1 MIIYPQG
8 EVWMPTNEKYLV
20 DFCEALKR
28 MEGSKNVKNIL
39 DLGCGS
45 GVLSFLCKKSFKKAK
60 VVGFD
65 SNKAAVDTTNINAAQ
80 YHLDDVVASQFDITK
95 CEDFKMKLKE

>member
-1 MIIYPQG
+1 
-8 EVWMPTNEKYLV
+8 MPTNEKYLV
-20 DFCEALKR
+20 DFCESLKKL
-28 MEGSKNVKNIL
+28 EGDKSVKNIL

-65 SNKAAVDTTNINAAQ
+65 CNKAAVDTTNINAAQ
-80 YHLDDVVASQFDITK
+80 HHFDDVTAFHFDITK
-95 CEDFKMKLKE
+95 NCEFK